1 MEKQADAFI
10 ARLKALIEKYEH
22 RTDPR
27 AKQLKE
33 RQERILKKFEE
44 TQERIK
50 GTQTFS
56 RDGGSVMDVF
66 GWMNDT
72 IMQMYA
78 NDLAAEIETGTMED
92 ALDLYTDLQSSMS
105 VCVCAFSV
113 VLCCV
118 TVVSQARMTP
128 CPHFRIARCLWPYV
142 ACSHRITILE
152 AAQTCLGCQ

>member
-92 ALDLYTDLQSSMS
+92 ALDLYTDLQSSIYDGMS
-105 VCVCAFSV
+105 LCVCF
-113 VLCCV
+113 CCAMLRDSGITGAYDTLSPLPDREMPMAV
-118 TVVSQARMTP
+118 CGMQSQN
-128 CPHFRIARCLWPYV
+128 HN
-142 ACSHRITILE
+142 S
-152 AAQTCLGCQ
+152 